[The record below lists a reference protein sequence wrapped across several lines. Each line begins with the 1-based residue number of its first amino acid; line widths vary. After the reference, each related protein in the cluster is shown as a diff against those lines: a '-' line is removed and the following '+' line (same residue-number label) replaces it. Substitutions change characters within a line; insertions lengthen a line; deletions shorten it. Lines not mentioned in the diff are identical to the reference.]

1 MVKLLQIDQLQFQKI
16 IIKFIYKEK
25 NIKESLLYRRINKL
39 FDIIS
44 VKYQI
49 LIKYCLIIIIN
60 LIKK

>member
-25 NIKESLLYRRINKL
+25 NIKESLLYRRINNL

-60 LIKK
+60 LIIK